1 VLNVDMTDDIQHYMP
16 HPHRCYIGIKG
27 WWCERGDIMLKN
39 ILIPLDGSQLAE
51 TAVRYA
57 KEILAEDGKLTLLSV
72 VQPPEVPMYDF
83 YPTPAPRMRSFEDEM
98 KDAVKY
104 AQDYLEKLADELRS
118 DLGVTVITRIENGDP
133 ALEIVAAAEES
144 KSDAIVMSTHGRS
157 GLSRWIFGSVTQKV
171 LAAAPCPILV
181 IPGKVA
187 TEGSSTARTSVS
199 A

>member
-1 VLNVDMTDDIQHYMP
+1 
-16 HPHRCYIGIKG
+16 
-27 WWCERGDIMLKN
+27 MLKN

-57 KEILAEDGKLTLLSV
+57 REILAEDGKLTLLSV

-83 YPTPAPRMRSFEDEM
+83 YPTPAPRIRSFEDEL

-104 AQDYLEKLADELRS
+104 AQDYLEKLAEELRS

-144 KSDAIVMSTHGRS
+144 KCDAIVMSTHGRS

-171 LAAAPCPILV
+171 LAVAPCPIFV

-187 TEGSSTARTSVS
+187 TEGSPTARASVS